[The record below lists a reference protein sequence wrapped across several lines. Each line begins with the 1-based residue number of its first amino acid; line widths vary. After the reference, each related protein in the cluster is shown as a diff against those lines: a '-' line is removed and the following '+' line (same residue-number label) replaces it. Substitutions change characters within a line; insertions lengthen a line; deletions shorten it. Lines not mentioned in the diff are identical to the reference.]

1 MNGFSRFLAL
11 IALLTAVAA
20 TKASAELRYE
30 TGDGG
35 YMLLYGQ
42 FDPAHLSFD
51 DGVSTTSETADNTN
65 SNSRVGFWYRQI
77 TDSGEFSINLETSLG
92 LRQSGL
98 VSQNRTPDSID
109 WQRTNIRKVEAIW
122 KGNRYGTIYL
132 GQGSMSSDGAS
143 GYDLSGTTLVL
154 YNSIPDT
161 AGAFQFRTTAGA
173 LSNKTITQAFGSFD
187 GGRKTRMRYDTP
199 SFGGV
204 RLSASYGEEVLNKN
218 VNETVADVGLMYS
231 EQIGSVT
238 IVGGLAYSRNE
249 FEAEAPRHDTVGS
262 FSLLHYTGL
271 NVTVAAGNRDETG
284 RYIYGKL
291 GYQVE
296 LFPLGKT
303 AMAIDYYSGDDKI
316 SKGSDT
322 TSVGISIVQSFDR
335 ANIDVYLGYREY
347 SLTETGASYLDASSI
362 MFGTRWKF

>member
-1 MNGFSRFLAL
+1 
-11 IALLTAVAA
+11 
-20 TKASAELRYE
+20 
-30 TGDGG
+30 
-35 YMLLYGQ
+35 
-42 FDPAHLSFD
+42 
-51 DGVSTTSETADNTN
+51 VSTTSEIVDNAN

-98 VSQNRTPDSID
+98 VSQNRTPDNID

-122 KGNRYGTIYL
+122 KDDHYGTIYL

-173 LSNKTITQAFGSFD
+173 LSDETITQAFGSFD
-187 GGRKTRMRYDTP
+187 GRRKTRLRYDTP

-238 IVGGLAYSRNE
+238 MVGGLAYSRNE
-249 FEAEAPRHDTVGS
+249 FEAKAPRHDTVGS
-262 FSLLHYTGL
+262 FSLLHDTGL

-284 RYIYGKL
+284 HYIYGKL

-296 LFPLGKT
+296 WLPLGRT
-303 AMAIDYYSGDDKI
+303 AMAIDYYSGADKT
-316 SKGSDT
+316 SKGSESA
-322 TSVGISIVQSFDR
+322 SVGISIVQSFDR
-335 ANIDVYLGYREY
+335 AKIDVYLGYREY
-347 SLTETGASYLDASSI
+347 SLT
-362 MFGTRWKF
+362 